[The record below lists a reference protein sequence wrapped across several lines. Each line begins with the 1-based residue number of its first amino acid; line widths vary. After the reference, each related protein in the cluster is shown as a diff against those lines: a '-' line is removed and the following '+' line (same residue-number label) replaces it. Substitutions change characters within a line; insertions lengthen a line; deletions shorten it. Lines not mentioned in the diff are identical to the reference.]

1 MTIPQHPFCSQW
13 QPIKVDVVGYHLLDT
28 IETAA
33 LEAIHLFCN
42 QHPMEVAGHPIS
54 LFPAIDSSDPEWNFR
69 TAHYGHMLG
78 DLAEEILRGTI
89 RFMNVQHH
97 YQILL
102 RRGMGQLTGIAQ
114 GHYRNVD
121 RQVTQIEELQ
131 ALVTEKKEIITA
143 QEETILHR
151 EDQIN
156 ESNAIITQHNMI
168 IEFLQEQIHDLILE
182 VDDAHAHIDE
192 LQQQPV
198 PPAVPVVPEGAE
210 EDPEEIEGVSDLN
223 SEHGDLEPNPQP
235 DHSSSSTQSSVDDLD
250 DF

>member
-1 MTIPQHPFCSQW
+1 MTIPQHPFRSQW
-13 QPIKVDVVGYHLLDT
+13 QPIEVDVVGYRLVDT
-28 IETAA
+28 IKTAA
-33 LEAIHLFCN
+33 LEAIHIFCN
-42 QHPMEVAGHPIS
+42 QHSMEVAGHPIS
-54 LFPAIDSSDPEWNFR
+54 LFPTIDSSDPKWNFR
-69 TAHYGHMLG
+69 ITHCGHMLG
-78 DLAEEILRGTI
+78 DSAEETLHGTI

-114 GHYRNVD
+114 GHYRNAD

-131 ALVTEKKEIITA
+131 ALVTEKEEIIAA
-143 QEETILHR
+143 QEETILHW

-156 ESNAIITQHNMI
+156 ESDAIITQCNTI

-182 VDDAHAHIDE
+182 VDDAHAHIDK

-198 PPAVPVVPEGAE
+198 PPAVPVVPEGGQ
-210 EDPEEIEGVSDLN
+210 EDPEEIEGVSDLD
-223 SEHGDLEPNPQP
+223 SEHGDPEPNPQP
-235 DHSSSSTQSSVDDLD
+235 DHSSSGSQSSVSDLD